1 MGLPCPSS
9 LNEIWR
15 VPVEGG
21 DETLVVPGIKSYRT
35 FAVGR
40 RGVYCASRA
49 SGQDSIRVHDLAS
62 GRSRLLLELSRP
74 IAAGLS
80 LSPDERYCSTHRW
93 TTKAAS

>member
-1 MGLPCPSS
+1 M
-9 LNEIWR
+9 
-15 VPVEGG
+15 PVEGG
-21 DETLVVPGIKSYRT
+21 DETLVVPGIRSYRT

-40 RGVYCASRA
+40 RGVYYASRA

-80 LSPDERYCSTHRW
+80 LSPDERYLLYSQTDDEGSELMLADNFR
-93 TTKAAS
+93 